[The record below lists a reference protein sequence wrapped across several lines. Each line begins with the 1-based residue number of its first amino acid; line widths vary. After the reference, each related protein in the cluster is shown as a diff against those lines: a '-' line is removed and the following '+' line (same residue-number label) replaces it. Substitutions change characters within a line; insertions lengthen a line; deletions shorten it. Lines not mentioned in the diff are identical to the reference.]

1 MHTKEHWFTSMS
13 LHGPYPELAV
23 VACSSM
29 RHILS
34 WLRWACAQ
42 MAALVFLDV
51 PRLFLNDVVK
61 ARPPKTCFWARLRL
75 NLVTISSCCV
85 QNEALMLST
94 NNHGNGRKMKQINPQ
109 GKDAPMKQI
118 TVMMQ

>member
-1 MHTKEHWFTSMS
+1 MF
-13 LHGPYPELAV
+13 PD
-23 VACSSM
+23 CSWM
-29 RHILS
+29 
-34 WLRWACAQ
+34 
-42 MAALVFLDV
+42 
-51 PRLFLNDVVK
+51 FLNDVVK
-61 ARPPKTCFWARLRL
+61 ARPSKTRFWARLRL
-75 NLVTISSCCV
+75 HLVTISSSCL

>member
-1 MHTKEHWFTSMS
+1 
-13 LHGPYPELAV
+13 
-23 VACSSM
+23 M
-29 RHILS
+29 RQH
-34 WLRWACAQ
+34 APH

-51 PRLFLNDVVK
+51 PRLLLDDGVK
-61 ARPPKTCFWARLRL
+61 ARPPKTRFWARLRP

-85 QNEALMLST
+85 QNEALILSA
-94 NNHGNGRKMKQINPQ
+94 NNHGNGRKMKQIIPQ